1 VVAGG
6 NLPRPSTKNLGKP
19 LDTLR
24 YSWLDNDMSNTAA
37 HTNWIN
43 AKAAYEAA
51 TTNKARRDAAEDIEF
66 WGNKMAAET
75 ISERSGW

>member
-1 VVAGG
+1 M
-6 NLPRPSTKNLGKP
+6 
-19 LDTLR
+19 
-24 YSWLDNDMSNTAA
+24 WLDNDMSNTAA

-75 ISERSGW
+75 ISERNGW